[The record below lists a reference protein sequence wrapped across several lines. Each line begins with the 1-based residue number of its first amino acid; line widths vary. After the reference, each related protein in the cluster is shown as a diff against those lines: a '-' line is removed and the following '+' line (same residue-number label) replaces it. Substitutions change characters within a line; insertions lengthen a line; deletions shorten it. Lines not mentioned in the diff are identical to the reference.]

1 MEMTPV
7 TSSQLESVGYD
18 PETMKLHIRFLSK
31 GRSGG
36 SLYEYDNVDL
46 ETYNGL
52 VGADSVGRY
61 FGSTIKGNSN
71 YPYRKLE

>member
-7 TSSQLESVGYD
+7 TSSQIESVGYD
-18 PETMKLHIRFLSK
+18 PDTMKLHIRFLSK
-31 GRSGG
+31 RGPG
-36 SLYEYDNVDL
+36 SLYQYDNVDL
-46 ETYNGL
+46 ETFNGL